1 MSTAS
6 YRIDSAREHCVQI
19 FREKNVRHPEGGTED
34 GIEDSNEEGLQDGD
48 GIAPSS
54 KSFLLLSQKEE
65 KKLKAIQR
73 TEKFLIDSYGGRKE
87 QDLLN

>member
-1 MSTAS
+1 MSRLTG
-6 YRIDSAREHCVQI
+6 
-19 FREKNVRHPEGGTED
+19 EKNARHPESGTED

-54 KSFLLLSQKEE
+54 KAFLLLSQKEE

-73 TEKFLIDSYGGRKE
+73 TEKILIDLYGGRKE